1 MHNRIQYSKN
11 LSQQF
16 IYIYIYFLQIITS
29 LTNST
34 FHSKIYLFDRTI
46 TTFITFFILYTIQ
59 LEQNHTLLLN
69 VYYFLPSTSFQN
81 LTKREF
87 CKFYIIKYTHAP
99 TRPERKKEI
108 FLLIHQSVFISK
120 ASRRLEGNE
129 SDVPVVRKKRKEGEK
144 EEKGTISTRFTD
156 LRRADSSRKLVS
168 VDQVPSWRLK
178 RTGVPTRVKRKPF
191 LSAPRLSGSCP
202 IMPFPASTSTS
213 EKRRNST

>member
-1 MHNRIQYSKN
+1 MLEQSHVVTKCIN
-11 LSQQF
+11 
-16 IYIYIYFLQIITS
+16 YFL
-29 LTNST
+29 L
-34 FHSKIYLFDRTI
+34 
-46 TTFITFFILYTIQ
+46 
-59 LEQNHTLLLN
+59 
-69 VYYFLPSTSFQN
+69 STSFQN

-99 TRPERKKEI
+99 TRPQRKKEI

-213 EKRRNST
+213 EKRRNSTWASHRNAVQEIRQEKRIYNVYFFVVYNLAVVERDELDISKNIHIF

>member
-1 MHNRIQYSKN
+1 MHQQDHKEKKKYFSSSINR
-11 LSQQF
+11 
-16 IYIYIYFLQIITS
+16 FL
-29 LTNST
+29 
-34 FHSKIYLFDRTI
+34 YPR
-46 TTFITFFILYTIQ
+46 
-59 LEQNHTLLLN
+59 
-69 VYYFLPSTSFQN
+69 
-81 LTKREF
+81 R
-87 CKFYIIKYTHAP
+87 A
-99 TRPERKKEI
+99 
-108 FLLIHQSVFISK
+108 
-120 ASRRLEGNE
+120 RRLEGNE

-213 EKRRNST
+213 EKRRNSTWASHRNAVQEIRQEKRIYNVYFFVVYNLAVVERDELDISKNIHIF